1 MTEEG
6 TGRDD
11 YIIARALYLA
21 IKYIDSLPLEEREIS
36 NQADMQEILSK
47 RFPQLEADWVTVDM
61 NRPLE

>member
-1 MTEEG
+1 MTDEI

-21 IKYIDSLPLEEREIS
+21 IKQINSLPLEEREVS
-36 NQADMQEILSK
+36 DQADMQEILST
-47 RFPQLEADWVTVDM
+47 RFPQLEADWVAVDM

>member
-21 IKYIDSLPLEEREIS
+21 IKYIDSLPLEEREVS
-36 NQADMQEILSK
+36 DQADMRQILNK
-47 RFPQLEADWVTVDM
+47 RFTKLEADWIAVDM